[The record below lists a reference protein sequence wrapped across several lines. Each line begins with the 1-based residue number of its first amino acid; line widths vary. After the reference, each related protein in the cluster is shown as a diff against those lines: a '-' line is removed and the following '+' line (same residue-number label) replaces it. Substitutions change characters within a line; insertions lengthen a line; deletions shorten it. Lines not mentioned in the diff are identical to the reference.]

1 MALKF
6 DYTLPEIPR
15 DFRTMLDETCANWG
29 ERDGYIVKTKR
40 ETKETPAEYR
50 HVTFNEF
57 RDEVRALAEALREM
71 FPAGSHIGV
80 MGENRYEWC
89 LSYLAVTCGGNV
101 VVPVDRE
108 LNKEELIHV
117 LGESGSCCIIVSDK
131 VYKKALIEALPE
143 LPELKVCVLM
153 DKTPEEGEAE
163 QPELP
168 YKLMRLDA
176 LLNRGKELVAG
187 GANTYYETPIDRDAM
202 SVLIFTS
209 GTTGVSK
216 GVMLSQ
222 KNILTDIDS
231 VLSTLTH
238 SCEDSMMSLLPMH
251 HTYECTTTFLVSL
264 RMGACVSFCDGL
276 RYISQNL
283 KEYRPTM
290 LMLVPLILENMY
302 SKIEKQARSSKLK
315 WIGFNFLLG
324 LSGFLRKFGIN
335 AGKKFFKAAH
345 EALGGRIRLVVAGAA
360 AMDPVICRKL
370 ENMGFKVR
378 QGYGL
383 TETSPILCVNRDNGN
398 EYYSVGPAM
407 PGIKI
412 RIADPDSEGKGE
424 IQAIGDNVMLG
435 YYKNEAATRATFTE
449 DGWFRT
455 GDQGMLDKYGR
466 LRITGRI
473 KNIIV
478 TNTGKNI
485 YPEEL
490 EAKLMNIPY
499 VAECIVWG
507 DGSNSEEDTR
517 VCATAVPDMDAIASA
532 GGEATEEGAKEL
544 IWKEIKKIN
553 RDLPAYKRICDLEIS
568 LEPFA
573 KTSTHKVQRFKIK
586 HNTAAAAGDGKKEGA

>member
-6 DYTLPEIPR
+6 DNTLPEIPR
-15 DFRTMLDETCANWG
+15 DFRTMLDETCEKYG
-29 ERDGYIVKTKR
+29 ERDGYIVKLKR

-57 RDEVRALAEALREM
+57 RGEVRALAEALREM

-89 LSYLAVTCGGNV
+89 IGYLAVTCGGNV
-101 VVPVDRE
+101 AVPVDRE

-117 LGESGSCCIIVSDK
+117 LGESGACCIIVSEK
-131 VYKKALIEALPE
+131 IYKKALIEALPE
-143 LPELKVCVLM
+143 LPELKCCVLM
-153 DKTPEEGEAE
+153 DNTPEDIDAP

-168 YKLMRLDA
+168 YKLTRLNK
-176 LLNRGKELVAG
+176 LLERGRELTAD

-231 VLSTLTH
+231 VLSTLSH

-283 KEYRPTM
+283 KEYKPTM

-302 SKIEKQARSSKLK
+302 SKIEKQAKATKLK
-315 WIGFNFLLG
+315 WFGFRFLLG
-324 LSGFLRKFGIN
+324 FSGFLKKIGIN

-345 EALGGRIRLVVAGAA
+345 EALGGRIKLVVAGAA
-360 AMDPVICRKL
+360 AMDPDICRKL
-370 ENMGFKVR
+370 DYMGFKVR

-383 TETSPILCVNRDNGN
+383 TETSPILCVNRDIGN
-398 EYYSVGPAM
+398 DYYGVGPAM

-412 RIADPDSEGKGE
+412 RIAGPDSEGKGE
-424 IQAIGDNVMLG
+424 IQALGDNVMLG
-435 YYKNEAATRATFTE
+435 YYKNEEATQKAIDE
-449 DGWFRT
+449 EGWLHT
-455 GDQGMLDKYGR
+455 GDMGVMDSMGNIFIR
-466 LRITGRI
+466 GRI
-473 KNIIV
+473 KNMLLS
-478 TNTGKNI
+478 GSGQNI
-485 YPEEL
+485 YPEEI
-490 EAKLMNIPY
+490 EAEVCNLPY
-499 VAECIVWG
+499 VQECV
-507 DGSNSEEDTR
+507 
-517 VCATAVPDMDAIASA
+517 V
-532 GGEATEEGAKEL
+532 
-544 IWKEIKKIN
+544 
-553 RDLPAYKRICDLEIS
+553 
-568 LEPFA
+568 
-573 KTSTHKVQRFKIK
+573 VQREHRLIALVYPDRDA
-586 HNTAAAAGDGKKEGA
+586 AAAAGLKDDRSILEFYSSKSKEVNHKFPVYAQVNAFELVAEEFEKTPKKSIKRFLYK